1 LSLSPAARNVLR
13 AVAATLIA
21 DGPPDLGERVAQRIA
36 SLPRPADRAELD
48 LLLRLLDVTAVNLL
62 LSGISKPFTRMS
74 PSQRER
80 CLRSWATSAIPQR
93 RKAFQALKRITAVT
107 HYTTPGVARAI
118 GYPGP
123 LSPPPPTPKPIRPVA
138 ITADTSLSCDVL
150 VVGSGAGGGVVAGEL
165 TLAGKDVIVLEKGGY
180 RNEADFTH
188 QESDALDTM
197 YDAGGL
203 LATRDLGLVV
213 LQGSTLGGGTV
224 INTRPASRLRTAC
237 ATNGP
242 GSTTCPTSAAAN
254 SRGRSTPSRRES
266 ASISITR
273 DPQAAIKCS
282 SVGSSAWDGITA
294 CCPATCAAAR
304 KTMNAVTAAWDAGAA
319 RSNRR

>member
-80 CLRSWATSAIPQR
+80 CLRSWATSVIPPR

-123 LSPPPPTPKPIRPVA
+123 LGPPPPTPKPIHPVA
-138 ITADTSLSCDVL
+138 ITADTSLSCDVV
-150 VVGSGAGGGVVAGEL
+150 VVGSGAGGGVVASEL
-165 TLAGKDVIVLEKGGY
+165 TRAGKDVIVLEKGGY

-188 QESDALDTM
+188 QEGDALDTM

-203 LATRDLGLVV
+203 LATRDLSLVV

-224 INTRPASRLRTAC
+224 INYTTSFATPDGVRDEWAREHHLPHFSSGEFTRSLDA
-237 ATNGP
+237 
-242 GSTTCPTSAAAN
+242 
-254 SRGRSTPSRRES
+254 
-266 ASISITR
+266 
-273 DPQAAIKCS
+273 
-282 SVGSSAWDGITA
+282 V
-294 CCPATCAAAR
+294 AAR
-304 KTMNAVTAAWDAGAA
+304 IGVNTDHARPSGRDQVLIRGLERLGWHHGLLPRDVAVA
-319 RSNRR
+319 RWLIAT